1 MLGSAEPTD
10 LLLYQII
17 MAAQYG
23 DSFVLQASLAVDIL
37 YFDRCLSFIIHS
49 FVT

>member
-1 MLGSAEPTD
+1 MPADTTD
-10 LLLYQII
+10 LLLYQIM

-23 DSFVLQASLAVDIL
+23 DTLHVLQSSLAEDIL

-49 FVT
+49 FVI